1 MKIYLFIIVLLFSSL
16 VAQAQMTNDT
26 LEEILTQEVD
36 SIEGYSG
43 RWQMK
48 LKDLPMIVLTD
59 ETNDRMRI
67 IAPIIEASRLD
78 EELLLDCMTANFHSA
93 LDVKYAI
100 SDGVLWSVYI
110 HPLSPLNE
118 AQVRDAVQQV
128 FLAAATFGSSF
139 SSTPLLFGGGN
150 QSQQNAPAKKDSLIF
165 KKT

>member
-1 MKIYLFIIVLLFSSL
+1 MKTYLLLTAFIFSSFF
-16 VAQAQMTNDT
+16 AKAQMTNDR

-36 SIEGYSG
+36 SITGYSG

-59 ETNDRMRI
+59 ATNDRMRI
-67 IAPIIEASRLD
+67 IAPIIETSRLD
-78 EELLLDCMTANFHSA
+78 EELLLDCLTANFHSA

-100 SDGVLWSVYI
+100 SDGILWSVFI
-110 HPLSPLNE
+110 HPLSPLNKE
-118 AQVRDAVQQV
+118 QVQSAVEQV
-128 FLAAATFGSSF
+128 FLAAATFGTSF

-150 QSQQNAPAKKDSLIF
+150 AQEPAPAKKDSLIF

>member
-1 MKIYLFIIVLLFSSL
+1 MKASISILVLLFSSFF
-16 VAQAQMTNDT
+16 VQAQMTNDL
-26 LEEILTQEVD
+26 LEEILTEEVD
-36 SIEGYSG
+36 SIQGYGG

-78 EELLLDCMTANFHSA
+78 EDLLLDCMTANFHSA

-100 SDGVLWSVYI
+100 SDGILWSVYI

-128 FLAAATFGSSF
+128 FLAAATFGTSF
-139 SSTPLLFGGGN
+139 SSTPLLFGGN
-150 QSQQNAPAKKDSLIF
+150 QSEQNIPAKKDSLIF

>member
-150 QSQQNAPAKKDSLIF
+150 QSQQNAPTKKDSLIF

>member
-1 MKIYLFIIVLLFSSL
+1 MKASISILVVLFSSFF
-16 VAQAQMTNDT
+16 AQAQMTNDL
-26 LEEILTQEVD
+26 LEEILTREVD

-48 LKDLPMIVLTD
+48 LKELPMIVLTD

-78 EELLLDCMTANFHSA
+78 EDLLLDCMTANFHSA

-100 SDGVLWSVYI
+100 SDGILWSVYI

-118 AQVRDAVQQV
+118 EQVKSAVEQV
-128 FLAAATFGSSF
+128 FLAAATFGTSF
-139 SSTPLLFGGGN
+139 SSTPLLFGGGD
-150 QSQQNAPAKKDSLIF
+150 QSQQNVPAKKDSLIF

>member
-1 MKIYLFIIVLLFSSL
+1 MKTYLPILAILLSGFF
-16 VAQAQMTNDT
+16 AQAQMTNEK

-36 SIEGYSG
+36 SIDGFTG

-59 ETNDRMRI
+59 ATNDRMRI
-67 IAPIIEASRLD
+67 IAPIIEVSRLNED
-78 EELLLDCMTANFHSA
+78 LLLDCLTANFHSA

-100 SDGVLWSVYI
+100 SDNVLWSVYV
-110 HPLSPLNE
+110 HPLSPLSE
-118 AQVRDAVQQV
+118 EEVRSAVQQV
-128 FLAAATFGSSF
+128 FMAAATFGTSF

-150 QSQQNAPAKKDSLIF
+150 ASEQGAPSKKDSIIF

>member
-1 MKIYLFIIVLLFSSL
+1 MKTYLSIIVLLFSSF
-16 VAQAQMTNDT
+16 VAQAQMTNEI
-26 LEEILTQEVD
+26 LEEILTEEVD
-36 SIEGYSG
+36 SIGGFTG

-150 QSQQNAPAKKDSLIF
+150 QSQQNVPAKKDSLIF